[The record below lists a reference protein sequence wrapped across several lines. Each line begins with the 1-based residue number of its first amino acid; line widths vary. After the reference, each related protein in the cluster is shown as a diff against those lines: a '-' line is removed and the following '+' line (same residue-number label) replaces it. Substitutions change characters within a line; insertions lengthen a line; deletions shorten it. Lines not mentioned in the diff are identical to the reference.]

1 MSKPNN
7 RWQSVTENWLK
18 KFKQDYAFGYRGTS
32 KISHKLLWISAIFI
46 IVALIWS
53 YSARLD
59 EVTIAQGKV
68 IPSKQI
74 QLIQNLEGGI
84 VKEIVVRPG
93 EMVEQNQ
100 VLAHLDGTRFKSD
113 YNTAKQKQVALQI
126 QIARLA
132 AETTNQPLVIP
143 DDLKKADPALSAT
156 EMTLYQTQM
165 DQIKSLDER
174 KALIDKEIAMTQPL
188 INSGDVSKV
197 DLLRLQ
203 QQKADF
209 TNQKLTFMSTALDQL
224 TKARADLAALQSD
237 MTALHDRLERTT
249 VRSPVKGI
257 VNQVYVTTVGGV
269 IKPGDNLMD
278 IVPFDDTLLIE
289 GKVKPADIG
298 FIHLGQEAVVKITA
312 FDYSIYGGLR
322 GKVETISAD
331 TIQDEVNKA
340 ENYYLVRVRTPKN
353 YILAKDDRKLYI
365 IPGMTASV
373 DILTGNK
380 SVLDYL
386 MKPILKAKDS
396 ALRER

>member
-1 MSKPNN
+1 MSNPND
-7 RWQSVTENWLK
+7 RIQSVVETFLK
-18 KFKQDYAFGYRGTS
+18 KFKRDYAFGYRGTN
-32 KISHKLLWISAIFI
+32 KTSHKLLWISAIFI
-46 IVALIWS
+46 VIALIWS
-53 YSARLD
+53 YTARLD

-84 VKEIVVRPG
+84 VKEILVRPG
-93 EMVEQNQ
+93 DMVAKNQ
-100 VLAHLDGTRFKSD
+100 ILAYLDGTRFQSD
-113 YNTAKQKQVALQI
+113 YNTAKQKVVALRI
-126 QIARLA
+126 QIERLA
-132 AETTNQPLVIP
+132 AETSNKPLVIP
-143 DDLKKADPALSAT
+143 EDLQKADPALSAT
-156 EMTLYQTQM
+156 EMTFYQTQM

-174 KALIDKEIAMTQPL
+174 KALIDKEISMTQPL

-203 QQKADF
+203 QQKADIVS
-209 TNQKLTFMSTALDQL
+209 QKLTFMSTAFDQL
-224 TKARADLAALQSD
+224 TKARADLATLQSD
-237 MTALHDRLERTT
+237 MLALHDRLERTT

-298 FIHLGQEAVVKITA
+298 FIHLGQAAVVKITA
-312 FDYSIYGGLR
+312 FDYSIYGSLK
-322 GKVETISAD
+322 GKVENISAD
-331 TIQDEVNKA
+331 TVQDDVNKA
-340 ENYYLVRVRTPKN
+340 ENYYLVRVRTPQN
-353 YILAKDDRKLYI
+353 YILSKDNRKLYI